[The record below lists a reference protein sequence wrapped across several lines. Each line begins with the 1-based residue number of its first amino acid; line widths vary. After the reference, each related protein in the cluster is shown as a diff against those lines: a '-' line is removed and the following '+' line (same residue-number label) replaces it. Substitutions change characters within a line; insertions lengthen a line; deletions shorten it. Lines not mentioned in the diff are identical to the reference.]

1 MRNRGLPNARCSL
14 AAQAP
19 SSHAIT
25 VAVGRFL
32 ATSVARFGPD
42 SAAILF
48 LGNVSRRILVILIPL
63 RCSMPFVQLSN
74 TARVEPVI
82 VAHGAAMWPNAVD
95 GVAKTINSASTQS

>member
-1 MRNRGLPNARCSL
+1 MRNRGLPNVLCSL

-25 VAVGRFL
+25 VAVGRSL

-42 SAAILF
+42 NAAILIWGK
-48 LGNVSRRILVILIPL
+48 LSRRISVILIPL

-74 TARVEPVI
+74 TARVEPI
-82 VAHGAAMWPNAVD
+82 ILANCAAMLRNAVD
-95 GVAKTINSASTQS
+95 GVAKT